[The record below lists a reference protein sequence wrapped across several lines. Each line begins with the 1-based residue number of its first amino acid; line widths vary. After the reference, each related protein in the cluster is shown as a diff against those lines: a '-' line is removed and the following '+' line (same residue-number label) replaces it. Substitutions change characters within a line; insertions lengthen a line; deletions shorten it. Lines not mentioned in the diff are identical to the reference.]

1 MTITEQK
8 PFEEILALLEPFTR
22 VFIVGCGECATLCQ
36 TGGEYEVE
44 EMKQKLTEQGK
55 EVVGTAIPNAVC
67 EILDTKRELR
77 KTKEAVAQA
86 EAFLVLCCGAGVQAV
101 VEAAGD
107 GKHVIPGCNTLFL
120 GDTYRKGQHYEWC
133 SMCTECVL
141 GEYGGICPITRC
153 PKGQTNGPC
162 GGTDNGKCEVD
173 PDQDCVWTLIFNRSK
188 EIGVWDKIAAR
199 DNIREPK
206 DYSRLRKPRK
216 RIYEPRRAGLSA
228 SAHAKE

>member
-8 PFEEILALLEPFTR
+8 EFEEILRLLEPFTR

-44 EMKQKLTEQGK
+44 EMKKKLAEAGK
-55 EVVGTAIPNAVC
+55 HVTGSAIPDAVC
-67 EILDTKRELR
+67 EILDTKRVLR
-77 KTKEAVAQA
+77 QARDAVAEA
-86 EAFLVLCCGAGVQAV
+86 EALLVLCCGAGVQAV
-101 VEAAGD
+101 VEAAGE

-162 GGTDNGKCEVD
+162 GGTDKGKCEVD
-173 PDQDCVWTLIFNRSK
+173 PEQDCVWTLIFERAK
-188 EIGVWDKIAAR
+188 ALGVWTAIADR
-199 DNIREPK
+199 KRLKDPK

-216 RIYEPRRAGLSA
+216 RIYEPRRAGLRA
-228 SAHAKE
+228 STHSGE